1 MFWSPSLVKGMKV
14 RRSMVLQFWFAVIA
28 VALVGMTPASAR
40 TFRDCADCPLMRVLP
55 AGKFMMGAPDK
66 EAGRQAA
73 EEPQHQVTIRQPF
86 AIGVYDVTRAQF
98 AVFAR
103 ETGYT
108 SDPKC
113 DWRSPKARGQ
123 PINQTDND
131 PVVCV
136 SWADAEAYAK
146 WLSSKTG
153 HAYRL
158 PSEAE
163 WEYAARGGSQAAR
176 PWGIASARASA
187 NYGSDQCCAPFAAG
201 RDRWLYTSPVGSLR
215 PNAFGLYD
223 MLGNVWQ
230 RTQDCGHE
238 DYSDAPR
245 DGSAWVTGGDCSTR
259 IVRGGA
265 WFASLDQLRSAVRAA
280 DPAEFRK
287 NDIGFRVVRSL

>member
-1 MFWSPSLVKGMKV
+1 MPGPLLWL
-14 RRSMVLQFWFAVIA
+14 WFVPIA
-28 VALVGMTPASAR
+28 TTLGGMTPSSGR

-55 AGKFMMGAPDK
+55 TGSFLMGAPDQ

-73 EEPQHQVTIRQPF
+73 EGPQHEVTIPRPF

-98 AVFAR
+98 ATFAR
-103 ETGYT
+103 ETGYA

-123 PINQTDND
+123 PIDQTDQD

-136 SWADAEAYAK
+136 SLNDAEAYTK
-146 WLSSKTG
+146 WLSSKAG
-153 HAYRL
+153 HSYRL

-163 WEYAARGGSQAAR
+163 WEYAARAGARTPR
-176 PWGIASARASA
+176 PWGNANARDFA
-187 NYGSDQCCAPFAAG
+187 NYGSDQCCAAFAVAP
-201 RDRWLYTSPVGSLR
+201 DRWLYTSPVGSLR

-230 RTQDCGHE
+230 RTEDCGHE
-238 DYSDAPR
+238 NYSGAPR
-245 DGSAWVTGGDCSTR
+245 DGSAWVTGGDCTKR

-265 WFASLDQLRSAVRAA
+265 WFSSLDQLRSAIRAA

-287 NDIGFRVVRSL
+287 NDIGFRVARSL